1 MGKYQSSGVFV
12 WIFVYGA
19 IRSGARAKEFETAI
33 QWLADAGIV
42 HKMSLIRKA
51 ILSPQSLRLRDYF
64 VLLSRLD
71 FFGMHHLD

>member
-19 IRSGARAKEFETAI
+19 IRSGAPAKEFETAI

-42 HKMSLIRKA
+42 HKVNRIRKA
-51 ILSPQSLRLRDYF
+51 ILSPQSLRLQYYF
-64 VLLSRLD
+64 AQLSGLD
-71 FFGMHHLD
+71 FF

>member
-1 MGKYQSSGVFV
+1 MVKKGKNQSSGVFV
-12 WIFVYGA
+12 WIFVYGV
-19 IRSGARAKEFETAI
+19 IQSGTRAKEFETAI

-42 HKMSLIRKA
+42 HKVRLIRKA

-71 FFGMHHLD
+71 FF